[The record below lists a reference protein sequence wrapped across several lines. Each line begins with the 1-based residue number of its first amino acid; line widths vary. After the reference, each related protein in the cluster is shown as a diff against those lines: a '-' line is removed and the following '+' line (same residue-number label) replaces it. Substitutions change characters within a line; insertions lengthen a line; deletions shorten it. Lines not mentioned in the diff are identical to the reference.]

1 MLDQAAGLRLVQL
14 WLGTGAE
21 LTHQDGY
28 GTPLAR
34 VDDLRM
40 QMAVSFCSAALA
52 HWRTAHALG

>member
-1 MLDQAAGLRLVQL
+1 
-14 WLGTGAE
+14 LGTGAE

-34 VDDLRM
+34 VDDWSM